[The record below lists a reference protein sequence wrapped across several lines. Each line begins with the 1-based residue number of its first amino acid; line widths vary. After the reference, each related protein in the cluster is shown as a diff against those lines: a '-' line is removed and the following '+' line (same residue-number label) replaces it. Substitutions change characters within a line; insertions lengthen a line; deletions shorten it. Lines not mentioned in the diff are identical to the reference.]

1 MLHRRPVFP
10 LFEPILPVAL
20 NTQANNVN
28 LWNAPPWRW
37 RGWIA
42 PAAFLLAAAAAL
54 SVDLELAR
62 WCLGEH
68 CPGSIRR
75 LLNSCEPF
83 GHGSGAALVVFA
95 VFLLDPSRR
104 WLLPRVVLCTAAGGM
119 AANLCKLLVAR
130 TRPLRFCFTD
140 SSNVWD
146 TFGAWLPSGGGFAQQ
161 SFPSAHTGAAVAL
174 AYAMSRIYPAGRP
187 LFWTLAAGVALQR
200 VDSGCH
206 FASDVLAAV
215 ALGLMAGQAFF
226 SFGMLPGWFSRLETI
241 WAGSTVPAAEAG
253 TVSAMEASAASRRP
267 AAEPASVRGRLP
279 RPAVCAAERASHCGC
294 GRPNDSL
301 PAHS

>member
-1 MLHRRPVFP
+1 MLS
-10 LFEPILPVAL
+10 
-20 NTQANNVN
+20 
-28 LWNAPPWRW
+28 NAPPWGW

-42 PAAFLLAAAAAL
+42 PAVLLSAAAAAL
-54 SVDLELAR
+54 SVDLDVAR

-95 VFLLDPSRR
+95 VFLLDPPRR

-119 AANLCKLLVAR
+119 AANLCKLLIAR

-140 SSNVWD
+140 TSQVWD

-174 AYAMSRIYPAGRP
+174 AYAMSRLYPAGRP

-200 VDSGCH
+200 IDSGCH
-206 FASDVLAAV
+206 FASDVFAAA
-215 ALGLMAGQAFF
+215 ALGIMAGQAFF
-226 SFGMLPGWFSRLETI
+226 SFGMLPGWFSRLERF
-241 WAGSTVPAAEAG
+241 WANSTDRAAGAKASPLRKAPAE
-253 TVSAMEASAASRRP
+253 SRSPAS
-267 AAEPASVRGRLP
+267 EPADIRTGLPQSALGAVSHATADWGGMNSDAISV
-279 RPAVCAAERASHCGC
+279 H
-294 GRPNDSL
+294 
-301 PAHS
+301 

>member
-1 MLHRRPVFP
+1 MLC
-10 LFEPILPVAL
+10 
-20 NTQANNVN
+20 
-28 LWNAPPWRW
+28 NAPPWGW

-42 PAAFLLAAAAAL
+42 PAVILLAAAAAL
-54 SVDLELAR
+54 SVDLALAR

-119 AANLCKLLVAR
+119 AANLCKLLIAR
-130 TRPLRFCFTD
+130 TRPLRFCFTET
-140 SSNVWD
+140 SHVWD

-174 AYAMSRIYPAGRP
+174 AYAMSRLYPAGRP
-187 LFWTLAAGVALQR
+187 LFWTLAVGVALQR

-206 FASDVLAAV
+206 FASDVFVAV
-215 ALGLMAGQAFF
+215 ALGLIAGQAFF
-226 SFGMLPGWFSRLETI
+226 SFGMLPGWFSRLERI
-241 WAGSTVPAAEAG
+241 WAGSTAHATSAVAAPSIEHPAAG
-253 TVSAMEASAASRRP
+253 Q
-267 AAEPASVRGRLP
+267 
-279 RPAVCAAERASHCGC
+279 RPAVQPSSIGARQRQPQMAACRAPQSPHCRI
-294 GRPNDSL
+294 GRAPDSL
-301 PAHS
+301 PASQ